1 MTNPSFVYLK
11 SDGSPILVSEGSAIP
26 DYMTVMAPSS
36 KFDQW
41 NEVTGAWE
49 FNRDRWLDE
58 EIRPERNVR
67 LDAADRRVRRHDY
80 QVRAGVATTDSVE
93 SIASV
98 LNYMQELRDLP
109 QTAHPQNF
117 AWPSVP

>member
-26 DYMTVMAPSS
+26 DCMTVMAPSS

-58 EIRPERNVR
+58 EIRPERNR
-67 LDAADRRVRRHDY
+67 LLDAADQRVRRYDY
-80 QVRAGVATTDSVE
+80 QIRAGVDTTDSAE
-93 SIASV
+93 IISEV
-98 LNYMQELRDLP
+98 LTYMQVLRDLP
-109 QTAHPQNF
+109 ETAQPDCF
-117 AWPSVP
+117 EWPHIP